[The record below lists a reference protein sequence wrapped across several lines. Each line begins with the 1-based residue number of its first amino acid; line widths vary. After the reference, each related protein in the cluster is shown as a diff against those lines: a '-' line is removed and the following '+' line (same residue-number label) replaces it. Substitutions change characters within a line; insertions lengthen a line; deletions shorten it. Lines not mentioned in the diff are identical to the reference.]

1 VSQKPLDLPMEVVKG
16 FVEDMRAYHA
26 ASNATRRDEIA
37 ERQLYALRPFNPPW
51 AKKLQL
57 SDVIQLFQET
67 KDQA

>member
-1 VSQKPLDLPMEVVKG
+1 VNLKPPDLPMEVVKG

-26 ASNATRRDEIA
+26 ESNATRRDEIA

-57 SDVIQLFQET
+57 SDVIELFQES